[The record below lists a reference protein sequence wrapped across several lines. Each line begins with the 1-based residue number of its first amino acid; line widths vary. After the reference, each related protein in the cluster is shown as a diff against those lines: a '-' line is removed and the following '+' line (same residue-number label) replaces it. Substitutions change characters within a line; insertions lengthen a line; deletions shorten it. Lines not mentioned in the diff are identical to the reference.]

1 MKARIPVKLKK
12 EAMAEINRLADRE
25 YQKVKDKEIADA
37 TRRIFKMIVFALYK
51 DFGFGRDRCAKAL
64 KSMTEIIEHSDT
76 DEVFWEHIDRVVID
90 KLKLNLTNGTIPTT
104 EKLLIL
110 KETKKM
116 RKYEAVYS
124 SDVLDEIKSGKDIF
138 LLNRATNNVS
148 WVNGMTVGSL
158 VKVFKHDNKDNIYE
172 FYKEVKANDKL

>member
-1 MKARIPVKLKK
+1 
-12 EAMAEINRLADRE
+12 
-25 YQKVKDKEIADA
+25 
-37 TRRIFKMIVFALYK
+37 
-51 DFGFGRDRCAKAL
+51 
-64 KSMTEIIEHSDT
+64 
-76 DEVFWEHIDRVVID
+76 
-90 KLKLNLTNGTIPTT
+90 
-104 EKLLIL
+104 
-110 KETKKM
+110 M

-124 SDVLDEIKSGKDIF
+124 SDVLDEIKSEKDIF

>member
-1 MKARIPVKLKK
+1 MKARIPVKLKR

-37 TRRIFKMIVFALYK
+37 TRRIFKTIVFALHK

-90 KLKLNLTNGTIPTT
+90 KLKLEFDKRDYTDNGKVVNF
-104 EKLLIL
+104 EGDEEN
-110 KETKKM
+110 ETQT
-116 RKYEAVYS
+116 
-124 SDVLDEIKSGKDIF
+124 G
-138 LLNRATNNVS
+138 NQ
-148 WVNGMTVGSL
+148 
-158 VKVFKHDNKDNIYE
+158 
-172 FYKEVKANDKL
+172 

>member
-1 MKARIPVKLKK
+1 MNLKGEKALKARIPVKLKK

-37 TRRIFKMIVFALYK
+37 TRRIFKTIVFALHK

-90 KLKLNLTNGTIPTT
+90 KLKLEFDRRDYTDNGKVVNFEGT
-104 EKLLIL
+104 EDLIGKIIDL
-110 KETKKM
+110 K
-116 RKYEAVYS
+116 
-124 SDVLDEIKSGKDIF
+124 I
-138 LLNRATNNVS
+138 VS
-148 WVNGMTVGSL
+148 EHMWYLKG
-158 VKVFKHDNKDNIYE
+158 
-172 FYKEVKANDKL
+172 EV